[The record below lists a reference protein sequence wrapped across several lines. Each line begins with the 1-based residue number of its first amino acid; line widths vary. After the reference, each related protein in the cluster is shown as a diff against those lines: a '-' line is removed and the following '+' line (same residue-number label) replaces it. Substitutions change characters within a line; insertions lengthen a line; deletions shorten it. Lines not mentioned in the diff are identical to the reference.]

1 MLVADMLPAIIVTGA
16 ASGIGLETAIALGE
30 QGRTVALCDIDEP
43 MLAVAAV
50 QVRAVGG
57 EPIALPTD
65 LRDERAIIEL
75 VRTAGARHRLGGIV
89 HSAGLFPQLSFA
101 ESELTDLDQ
110 VMAVNF
116 RAAFALAK
124 AGVEAMGGAGGALVF
139 LTSGAGLLEMAS
151 DPFQQ
156 RFSLYGASKAALD
169 RWALGIARE
178 LIAANVAVSTVTPG
192 AFVRTPGTSRID
204 LEKMPDPKEIDASAV
219 GKAVAWLASEPRMH
233 LAGHRLNA
241 AEYGHTWGG

>member
-1 MLVADMLPAIIVTGA
+1 MRADVLPAVIVTGA
-16 ASGIGLETAIALGE
+16 AAGIGRETAIALGVT
-30 QGRTVALCDIDEP
+30 GRTVVLCDIDANR
-43 MLAVAAV
+43 LDAVAA
-50 QVRAVGG
+50 QVRDAGG
-57 EPIALPTD
+57 DPIVFSAD
-65 LRDERAIIEL
+65 LRDERAVGEL
-75 VRTAGARHRLGGIV
+75 VRATVSRRPLGGIV

-101 ESELTDLDQ
+101 ESELHDLDA

-124 AGVEAMGGAGGALVF
+124 AGAAAMSGNGGALVF

-178 LIAANVAVSTVTPG
+178 LSEAGVAVSTITPG
-192 AFVRTPGTSRID
+192 AFVRTSGTSRLD
-204 LEKMPDPKEIDASAV
+204 LETMQDLQEINASTV
-219 GKAVAWLASEPRMH
+219 GRAVAWLASKPRMH
-233 LAGHRLNA
+233 LAGRRLSA
-241 AEYGHTWGG
+241 VDFGTSWGE

>member
-1 MLVADMLPAIIVTGA
+1 MPVSDTFPAIIVTGA
-16 ASGIGLETAIALGE
+16 GSGIGLETAIALG
-30 QGRTVALCDIDEP
+30 QRGRTVALCDIDEP
-43 MLAVAAV
+43 MLAVAAA
-50 QVRAVGG
+50 QVRAAGG
-57 EPIALPTD
+57 EPIAIPID

-75 VRTAGARHRLGGIV
+75 VRAAGARHRLGGIV
-89 HSAGLFPQLSFA
+89 HSAALFPQLSFA
-101 ESELTDLDQ
+101 ESELKDLDH
-110 VMAVNF
+110 VMAINF

-124 AGVEAMGGAGGALVF
+124 AGVESMGAAGGTLAF

-178 LIAANVAVSTVTPG
+178 LIATNVVVSTITPG
-192 AFVRTPGTSRID
+192 AFVRTSGTSRID
-204 LEKMPDPKEIDASAV
+204 LEDMRDLQEIDAGTV
-219 GKAVAWLASEPRMH
+219 GKAVAWLVSEPRMH

-241 AEYGHTWGG
+241 TGFGDTWGE

>member
-1 MLVADMLPAIIVTGA
+1 MQSSALPAVIVTGA
-16 ASGIGLETAIALGE
+16 AAGIGRETAIALGTA
-30 QGRTVALCDIDEP
+30 GRTVVLCDMDMEG
-43 MLAVAAV
+43 LEAAAA
-50 QVRAVGG
+50 QTRDAGG
-57 EPIALPTD
+57 DPIVFPAD
-65 LRDERAIIEL
+65 LRDERAIADL
-75 VRTAGARHRLGGIV
+75 VRTTAFRHPLGGIV

-101 ESELTDLDQ
+101 ESELQDLDA

-124 AGVEAMGGAGGALVF
+124 AGTAAMSGKGGTLVF

-178 LIAANVAVSTVTPG
+178 LMAANVAACTITPG
-192 AFVRTPGTSRID
+192 AFVRTSGTSRID
-204 LEKMPDPKEIDASAV
+204 LEDMRDLQEIDAGTV

-241 AEYGHTWGG
+241 TGFGDTWGE

>member
-1 MLVADMLPAIIVTGA
+1 MLPAIIVTGA
-16 ASGIGLETAIALGE
+16 AAGIGLETAIALGR

-43 MLAVAAV
+43 MLAAAAV
-50 QVRAVGG
+50 QVRAAGG
-57 EPIALPTD
+57 EPVVIPGD
-65 LRDERAIIEL
+65 LRDERAIVDL
-75 VRTAGARHRLGGIV
+75 VRTTVSRLPLGGIV

-101 ESELTDLDQ
+101 ESELEDLDH

-116 RAAFALAK
+116 RAAFGLAK
-124 AGVEAMGGAGGALVF
+124 AGVAAMGSTGGALVF

-169 RWALGIARE
+169 RWALGIAHE
-178 LIAANVAVSTVTPG
+178 LIEANVVVSTITPG
-192 AFVRTPGTSRID
+192 AFVRTSGTSRID
-204 LEKMPDPKEIDASAV
+204 LEKMPDLKEIDASAV

-233 LAGHRLNA
+233 LSGRRLNA
-241 AEYGHTWGG
+241 TEFRDTWGE

>member
-1 MLVADMLPAIIVTGA
+1 MQADVLPAIIVTGA
-16 ASGIGLETAIALGE
+16 AAGIGRETAMVLGAA
-30 QGRTVALCDIDEP
+30 GRTVVLCDMDMDGLE
-43 MLAVAAV
+43 AAAAET
-50 QVRAVGG
+50 RDTGG
-57 EPIALPTD
+57 DPIVFPVD
-65 LRDERAIIEL
+65 LRDERAVDDL
-75 VRTAGARHRLGGIV
+75 VRTTVSRHPLGGIV

-101 ESELTDLDQ
+101 ESELPDLDA

-124 AGVEAMGGAGGALVF
+124 AGAAAMSGKGGALVF

-178 LIAANVAVSTVTPG
+178 LSEAGIAVSTITPG
-192 AFVRTPGTSRID
+192 AFCRTSGTSRLD
-204 LEKMPDPKEIDASAV
+204 LADAELAQEIDAGAV
-219 GKAVAWLASEPRMH
+219 GRAVAWLASEPRMH
-233 LAGHRLNA
+233 LAGRRLSA
-241 AEYGHTWGG
+241 VDFGTAWGE